1 MLRPA
6 VAALQ
11 ALNQTVSITC
21 ASATYTSIC
30 CESFWCVQMQ
40 IFVKTLADE
49 TILVNADP
57 SDTIY
62 DDKTRIHGELCDPPS
77 RQCLMSDG
85 KEPEEGRTIADYN
98 IEEESTVQ
106 LALRP
111 KPPRGVMQIFL
122 KAPNGRLS
130 LEVESPDTVEDVKK
144 RTHVT
149 WGIPP
154 PSQLA
159 LVFDGRQ
166 LEDGHGLD
174 GYGVYVGSTLHLT
187 LHGSGWMLISVR
199 LPIACKDP
207 IIPLMVQSSDTVDI
221 FREKLQEL
229 KGITASE
236 QRTIFRGGQLKDGLT
251 LADCGMV
258 ENSCLDV
265 ILRLRGTNC
274 LGCARSIARQQGE
287 EVD

>member
-1 MLRPA
+1 M
-6 VAALQ
+6 Q

-144 RTHVT
+144 RIDQEEEDRERKKNRGREVHEVC
-149 WGIPP
+149 
-154 PSQLA
+154 
-159 LVFDGRQ
+159 DGPR
-166 LEDGHGLD
+166 
-174 GYGVYVGSTLHLT
+174 S
-187 LHGSGWMLISVR
+187 HGSRGTGRS
-199 LPIACKDP
+199 
-207 IIPLMVQSSDTVDI
+207 
-221 FREKLQEL
+221 F
-229 KGITASE
+229 G
-236 QRTIFRGGQLKDGLT
+236 QRTVHKHFL
-251 LADCGMV
+251 
-258 ENSCLDV
+258 ENKGYT
-265 ILRLRGTNC
+265 R
-274 LGCARSIARQQGE
+274 
-287 EVD
+287 